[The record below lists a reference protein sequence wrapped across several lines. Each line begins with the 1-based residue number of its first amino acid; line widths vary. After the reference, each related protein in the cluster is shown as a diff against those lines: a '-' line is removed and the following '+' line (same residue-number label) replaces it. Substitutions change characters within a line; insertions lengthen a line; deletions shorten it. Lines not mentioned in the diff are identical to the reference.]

1 MKTYKVKLE
10 IEAEVQA
17 FDDNDAVDYVNDI
30 FGIDDEVRNVKVVS
44 VKEK

>member
-1 MKTYKVKLE
+1 MNTYKVKLE

-17 FDDNDAVDYVNDI
+17 FDENDAVDYLNDI
-30 FGIDDEVRNVKVVS
+30 FGVDDEVRNVKVVS

>member
-17 FDDNDAVDYVNDI
+17 FDENDAVDYLNDI
-30 FGIDDEVRNVKVVS
+30 FGVDDEVKNVKVVN

>member
-10 IEAEVQA
+10 IEAEIQA
-17 FDDNDAVDYVNDI
+17 FDEDDAVDYFNDI
-30 FGIDDEVRNVKVVS
+30 FGVDDEVRNVKVVS

>member
-17 FDDNDAVDYVNDI
+17 FDENDAVDYLNDI
-30 FGIDDEVRNVKVVS
+30 FGIDDEVKSVKVVN

>member
-10 IEAEVQA
+10 IDAEVQA
-17 FDDNDAVDYVNDI
+17 FDENDAVDYLNDI
-30 FGIDDEVRNVKVVS
+30 FGVDDEVRNVKVVN

>member
-10 IEAEVQA
+10 IDAEVQA
-17 FDDNDAVDYVNDI
+17 FDENDAVDYLNDI
-30 FGIDDEVRNVKVVS
+30 FGIDDEVRNVKVVN

>member
-10 IEAEVQA
+10 IDAEIQA
-17 FDDNDAVDYVNDI
+17 FDETDASDYINDI
-30 FGIDDEVRNVKVVS
+30 FGIDDEVRSIKVVS

>member
-1 MKTYKVKLE
+1 MKTYRVKLD

-17 FDDNDAVDYVNDI
+17 FDENDAVDYINDI
-30 FGIDDEVRNVKVVS
+30 FGTDDEVRNVKIVS

>member
-1 MKTYKVKLE
+1 MKIYKVKLE
-10 IEAEVQA
+10 IDAEIQA
-17 FDDNDAVDYVNDI
+17 FDEDDAVDYLNDI

>member
-10 IEAEVQA
+10 IDAEIQA
-17 FDDNDAVDYVNDI
+17 FDENDAVDYLNDI

>member
-10 IEAEVQA
+10 IDAEIQA
-17 FDDNDAVDYVNDI
+17 FDEDDAVDYINDI
-30 FGIDDEVRNVKVVS
+30 FGVDDEVKNIKITS

>member
-17 FDDNDAVDYVNDI
+17 FDENDAVDYLNDI
-30 FGIDDEVRNVKVVS
+30 FGVDDEVRNVKVVN